1 MGSAIRL
8 AILAIAFALITV
20 AVGWWA
26 VAVVGVLWG
35 WLAGS
40 GIRYH
45 RTLGA
50 GAAGLAWLAIL
61 IADVLPGE
69 GRALLATVS
78 GLFSVPAVLLVAAT
92 VGIGVL
98 LGFLGSWLGS
108 RLRASSHHLT

>member
-1 MGSAIRL
+1 MGPAIRL
-8 AILAIAFALITV
+8 ATLAAAFALITV

-45 RTLGA
+45 RILGA
-50 GAAGLAWLAIL
+50 AAAGMAWLTIL
-61 IADVLPGE
+61 TAGACMGE

-78 GLFSVPAVLLVAAT
+78 GLFSVPAVLPVTAT
-92 VGIGVL
+92 VGLGVL

-108 RLRASSHHLT
+108 GLRPSSHHLT

>member
-35 WLAGS
+35 WLAGN

-61 IADVLPGE
+61 TAGAFRRE

-78 GLFSVPAVLLVAAT
+78 DLFSVPAVLLVTAT
-92 VGIGVL
+92 VGLGVL

-108 RLRASSHHLT
+108 RLRPSSRDLT

>member
-8 AILAIAFALITV
+8 ALLAVAFALITI

-35 WLAGS
+35 RLAG
-40 GIRYH
+40 GEIRYH
-45 RTLGA
+45 RILGA
-50 GAAGLAWLAIL
+50 VAAGLAWLAIL
-61 IADVLPGE
+61 TAGALRGE
-69 GRALLATVS
+69 GRALLAAVS

-108 RLRASSHHLT
+108 RLRPTSHHLT

>member
-1 MGSAIRL
+1 MGYAIRL
-8 AILAIAFALITV
+8 VILAMAFALITI

-40 GIRYH
+40 AIRYH

-50 GAAGLAWLAIL
+50 VAAGVAWLAIL
-61 IADVLPGE
+61 TSAGFMGE
-69 GRALLATVS
+69 GRALLAAVS
-78 GLFSVPAVLLVAAT
+78 GLFSVPAVLPVAAT
-92 VGIGVL
+92 VGIGAL

-108 RLRASSHHLT
+108 RLRRSSHHLS

>member
-1 MGSAIRL
+1 MRTAIRL
-8 AILAIAFALITV
+8 VILAVAFALITV

-26 VAVVGVLWG
+26 VAVIGVLWG

-40 GIRYH
+40 AIRHH

-50 GAAGLAWLAIL
+50 AAAGMAWLAIL
-61 IADVLPGE
+61 TAGALGDE

-78 GLFSVPAVLLVAAT
+78 GLFAVPAVLLVTVT
-92 VGIGVL
+92 VGIGVS

-108 RLRASSHHLT
+108 NLRPSSHHLA